1 MSASSPSISALVTA
15 LVTALLL
22 ATSAGAQEHEH
33 APADRA
39 AADRATD
46 PDSDTRS
53 YEAHGTHEGHEARGT
68 REGQDVHGTHE
79 GHEAHGTREGQDA
92 HGTHEGHEAHGA
104 PSQPSEPG
112 ASERE
117 HVPPDPPAHE
127 MHDMPYDAMVEMMAM
142 DDTDP
147 FSRVLF
153 DQLDWRDGDGAD
165 VFAWDAE
172 AWYGG
177 DYHKLWLKTE
187 GDLTGGT
194 VEEARAEALWDRV
207 FSRWWSLQTGVRHDF
222 GEGPSRTWA
231 AFGVQGLAPYFL
243 EVEATAYLGEGGRTA
258 ARFSGEYD
266 LLLTQ
271 RLVLQPEIELSLHGK
286 SDPENG
292 IGSGLSDVQFGLRL
306 RYELRREFA
315 PYVGLVW
322 TRRFAQTADFARAVG
337 DDASDWQVL
346 AGLRA
351 WF

>member
-1 MSASSPSISALVTA
+1 VSASWTSISALVAASLLTTA
-15 LVTALLL
+15 A
-22 ATSAGAQEHEH
+22 SAQGQEREHEH
-33 APADRA
+33 APAGHTAGHDA
-39 AADRATD
+39 QT
-46 PDSDTRS
+46 PD
-53 YEAHGTHEGHEARGT
+53 HESRPGGHEAQT
-68 REGQDVHGTHE
+68 PDRESHPG
-79 GHEAHGTREGQDA
+79 GHEAHTPASEPAQSA
-92 HGTHEGHEAHGA
+92 
-104 PSQPSEPG
+104 PSEPG

-153 DQLDWRDGDGAD
+153 DQLDWRDGDGSD

-187 GDLTGGT
+187 GDLTSDT
-194 VEEARAEALWDRV
+194 VEHARTEALWDRV

-231 AFGVQGLAPYFL
+231 AFGVQGLAPYFF

-258 ARFSGEYD
+258 ARFSSEYD

-271 RLVLQPEIELSLHGK
+271 RLVLQPQIELSLYGK

-322 TRRFAQTADFARAVG
+322 TRRFGQSAEFARAAG
-337 DDASDWQVL
+337 DDASDWQAL
-346 AGLRA
+346 AGVRA